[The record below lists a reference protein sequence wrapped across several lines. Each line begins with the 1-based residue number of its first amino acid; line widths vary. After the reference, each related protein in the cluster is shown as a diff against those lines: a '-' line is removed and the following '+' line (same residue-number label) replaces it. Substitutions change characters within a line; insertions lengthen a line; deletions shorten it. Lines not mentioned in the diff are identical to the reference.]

1 MSLFLIY
8 NKIFLVRND
17 SEPKK
22 KFNPNKIA
30 IPALLDVI
38 ATIFANSGL
47 IYVKNLN
54 FRLMF
59 LYIKC

>member
-47 IYVKNLN
+47 IYTHVSI
-54 FRLMF
+54 
-59 LYIKC
+59 Y